1 MSPAA
6 QSATIAIE
14 LLWSW
19 SMSRGLFDRGIA
31 TLSFDT
37 EQIWGYVDTFGEQ
50 QFSERYPGAIEAH
63 DQLLGRLIKG
73 NIRATW
79 FVVGAMTLP
88 GSQGGRDE
96 RMDGLPKSWT
106 SKVPAG
112 TENTA
117 PLWYRRSFF
126 DRLRQ
131 ATPQQEIGLHGGLAH
146 VVWDHPEV
154 SREVAER
161 ELAQG
166 VRAMK
171 EAGVTPLTFS
181 HPRERERYHDLL
193 PKYGIRCYRSRTPTL
208 AFRLGKTLPGAALRL
223 ADEMRC
229 AAPPPVWPVR
239 KNGMW
244 TVPAS
249 LFLYPIGQSRT
260 RLAPLQS
267 RIARF
272 RKGIEVAA
280 RHKGVFHYCFHPDNL
295 AESPD
300 GFSMLDEML
309 ESLTRARD
317 AGDIEISPMGDIAEF
332 MERRQPTSVN

>member
-1 MSPAA
+1 
-6 QSATIAIE
+6 
-14 LLWSW
+14 
-19 SMSRGLFDRGIA
+19 MSRGPFDRGIA

-37 EQIWGYVDTFGEQ
+37 EQIWGYVDIFAER
-50 QFSERYPGAIEAH
+50 QFTERYPGAIEAH
-63 DQLLGRLIKG
+63 DQLLDRLIKG

-96 RMDGLPKSWT
+96 RMDGLPHSWI

-112 TENTA
+112 TEQTA

-126 DRLRQ
+126 ERLKQ
-131 ATPQQEIGLHGGLAH
+131 ANPKQEIGLHGGLAH

-208 AFRLGKTLPGAALRL
+208 AFRLGRGLPGAALRL
-223 ADEMRC
+223 ADEMRR
-229 AAPPPVWPVR
+229 AVPPPVWPEKK
-239 KNGMW
+239 KNGLW

-249 LFLYPIGQSRT
+249 LFLYPIGQSRN
-260 RLAPLQS
+260 RLVALGS
-267 RIARF
+267 RVERF
-272 RKGIEVAA
+272 RKGLEAAA

-295 AESPD
+295 TESPD
-300 GFSMLDEML
+300 GFSMLDDML

-317 AGDIEISPMGDIAEF
+317 AGDIEICAMGDIAEF
-332 MERRQPTSVN
+332 MERKYPQSVN

>member
-1 MSPAA
+1 
-6 QSATIAIE
+6 
-14 LLWSW
+14 
-19 SMSRGLFDRGIA
+19 MSRGLFDRGIV

-37 EQIWGYVDTFGEQ
+37 EQIWGYVDIFGEH
-50 QFSERYPGAIEAH
+50 QFAARYPGAIEAH
-63 DQLLGRLIKG
+63 DRLLDRLTTG

-96 RMDGLPKSWT
+96 RMRGLPQSWIG
-106 SKVPAG
+106 KIPAG

-126 DRLRQ
+126 NRLRQ
-131 ATPQQEIGLHGGLAH
+131 AAPRQEIGLHGGLAH

-166 VRAMK
+166 VRALQ

-208 AFRLGKTLPGAALRL
+208 AFRLGRTLPGAALRL

-239 KNGMW
+239 KMNGLW

-249 LFLYPIGQSRT
+249 LFLYPIGESRN
-260 RLAPLQS
+260 RFVPLRS
-267 RIARF
+267 RVERF
-272 RKGIEVAA
+272 RKGIEEAA
-280 RHKGVFHYCFHPDNL
+280 RRKGVFHYCFHPDNL
-295 AESPD
+295 TESPD
-300 GFSMLDEML
+300 GFSMLDDML

-317 AGDIEISPMGDIAEF
+317 AGTVEISPMGDIAEF
-332 MERRQPTSVN
+332 MERNYPQPVN

>member
-1 MSPAA
+1 
-6 QSATIAIE
+6 
-14 LLWSW
+14 
-19 SMSRGLFDRGIA
+19 
-31 TLSFDT
+31 
-37 EQIWGYVDTFGEQ
+37 
-50 QFSERYPGAIEAH
+50 
-63 DQLLGRLIKG
+63 
-73 NIRATW
+73 
-79 FVVGAMTLP
+79 VVGAMTLP

-96 RMDGLPKSWT
+96 RMDGLPRSWT

-126 DRLRQ
+126 NRLRQ
-131 ATPQQEIGLHGGLAH
+131 ASPRQEIGLHGGLAH

-154 SREVAER
+154 NRDVAER

-208 AFRLGKTLPGAALRL
+208 AFRLGRTLPGAALRL

-229 AAPPPVWPVR
+229 AAPPLVWPVR
-239 KNGMW
+239 KMSGLW
-244 TVPAS
+244 TIPAS
-249 LFLYPIGQSRT
+249 LFLYPIGKSRN
-260 RLAPLQS
+260 RFVSLQS
-267 RIARF
+267 RVARF
-272 RKGIEVAA
+272 RKGIEAAA
-280 RHKGVFHYCFHPDNL
+280 RSKGVFHYCFHPDNL
-295 AESPD
+295 TESPD
-300 GFSMLDEML
+300 GFSMLDDML

-317 AGDIEISPMGDIAEF
+317 AGNIDISPMGEIAEL
-332 MERRQPTSVN
+332 MERNDPEPSTEIQNGQVICR